1 MAMTSEDK
9 LHPFIHRQPM
19 GVNGLPDDYIDDSD
33 REDAVG
39 GSRDEREPQPI
50 SSEGIAPLTD
60 SEADKSER
68 ADSVVK
74 LTHGE

>member
-1 MAMTSEDK
+1 MTTDDK
-9 LHPFIHRQPM
+9 PHPFIHRQPM

-39 GSRDEREPQPI
+39 GSRDELEPQPI
-50 SSEGIAPLTD
+50 SSDGVAPLTD
-60 SEADKSER
+60 SEADESER